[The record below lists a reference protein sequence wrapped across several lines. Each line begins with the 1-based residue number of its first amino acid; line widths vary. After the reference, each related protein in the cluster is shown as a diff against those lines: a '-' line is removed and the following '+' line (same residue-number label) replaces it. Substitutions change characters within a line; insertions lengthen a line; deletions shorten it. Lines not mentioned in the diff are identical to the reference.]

1 MAGEIESK
9 PSWGPGKIIAVF
21 SLVLAV
27 AAAIALAIVF
37 LGHPAMTTSWKIVIR
52 ILVSLAFGGLV
63 GIERELTDHPA
74 GIRTH
79 ILVTVGACAFTTMSL
94 YGFFGFPG
102 GDRVAAAV
110 VTGIGFIGGGAILK
124 AKDGWVTGLTT
135 AASLWSCA
143 AIGMLV
149 GTGFYV
155 VGLVVTGM
163 DLVVLE
169 LIDWIVDRIAPRYK
183 TRKLPVRV
191 TGHHAAENL
200 ARIMNIFTSSGCG
213 PDLIRYNRLD
223 NGDSFDMSVV
233 AKISTDTDVQGI
245 TDNLYGIQGVSDVL
259 WG

>member
-1 MAGEIESK
+1 
-9 PSWGPGKIIAVF
+9 
-21 SLVLAV
+21 
-27 AAAIALAIVF
+27 
-37 LGHPAMTTSWKIVIR
+37 
-52 ILVSLAFGGLV
+52 
-63 GIERELTDHPA
+63 
-74 GIRTH
+74 
-79 ILVTVGACAFTTMSL
+79 MSL

-135 AASLWSCA
+135 AASLWSVA

-155 VGLVVTGM
+155 VGLVVTGI

-169 LIDWIVDRIAPRYK
+169 LIDWVVDRIAPRYK

-191 TGHHAAENL
+191 TGQHASENL
-200 ARIMNIFTSSGCG
+200 GRIMSVFSASGCG
-213 PDLIRYNRLD
+213 PDLIKYNRLK
-223 NGDSFDMSVV
+223 NGEEFDMSVV
-233 AKISTDTDVQGI
+233 AKISADTDVQGI
-245 TDNLYGIQGVSDVL
+245 TDNLYGVQGVSDVL

>member
-1 MAGEIESK
+1 MAGEAENK
-9 PSWGPGKIIAVF
+9 PSWGLGKILGVF
-21 SLVLAV
+21 ALVLAV
-27 AAAIALAIVF
+27 GAGITLIVI
-37 LGHPAMTTSWKIVIR
+37 LVGRPHMTTSWRIVVR
-52 ILVSLAFGGLV
+52 ILISLGFGGLV
-63 GIERELTDHPA
+63 GLERELTDHPA

-149 GTGFYV
+149 GSGFYI
-155 VGLVVTGM
+155 VGLVVTGI

-169 LIDWIVDRIAPRYK
+169 LIDWIVDRISPHYR

-191 TGHHAAENL
+191 SGRHAAENL
-200 ARIMNIFTSSGCG
+200 ARIMSVFRESGTG

-223 NGDSFDMSVV
+223 NGDNFDMSLV
-233 AKISTDTDVQGI
+233 AKISADTDVQGI

>member
-1 MAGEIESK
+1 MADEAEKSL
-9 PSWGPGKIIAVF
+9 SWDTGKILAVF
-21 SLVLAV
+21 GAVLAV
-27 AAAIALAIVF
+27 AAGIALLIYYV
-37 LGHPAMTTSWKIVIR
+37 GHPAITTSWRIIIR

-63 GIERELTDHPA
+63 GLERELTDHPA

-102 GDRVAAAV
+102 GDRVAAAI

-124 AKDGWVTGLTT
+124 ARDGWVTGLTT

-149 GTGFYV
+149 GTGFYM
-155 VGLVVTGM
+155 VGLVVTGI

-169 LIDWIVDRIAPRYK
+169 LIDWLVDRAAPRFK
-183 TRKLPVRV
+183 TRTLPVRV
-191 TGHHAAENL
+191 TGLHSPDNL
-200 ARIMNIFTSSGCG
+200 ERVMGVLRESGTA
-213 PDLIRYNRLD
+213 PDLIRYNRLK
-223 NGDSFDMSVV
+223 NGAEFDMSVV
-233 AKISTDTDVQGI
+233 AKIYADTDMQGI
-245 TDNLYGIQGVSDVL
+245 TDTLYGVQGISDVL

>member
-1 MAGEIESK
+1 MAGETK
-9 PSWGPGKIIAVF
+9 NNPSWGIWKILIVF

-27 AAAIALAIVF
+27 AAAIALIIEFV
-37 LGHPAMTTSWKIVIR
+37 GHPVMTTSWRIVIR
-52 ILVSLAFGGLV
+52 ILLALAFGGLV
-63 GIERELTDHPA
+63 GLERELTDHPA

-94 YGFFGFPG
+94 FGFFGFPG

-135 AASLWSCA
+135 AASMWSCA

-155 VGLVVTGM
+155 VGLVVTGI

-169 LIDWIVDRIAPRYK
+169 LIDWIVDRIAPHYK

-191 TGHHAAENL
+191 TGQHAADNL
-200 ARIMNIFTSSGCG
+200 ARIMGIFRESGTG
-213 PDLIRYNRLD
+213 PDLIRYNRLN
-223 NGDSFDMSVV
+223 NGDAFDMSLV
-233 AKISTDTDVQGI
+233 AKISADTDVQGI
-245 TDNLYGIQGVSDVL
+245 TDDLYGIQGVSDVL